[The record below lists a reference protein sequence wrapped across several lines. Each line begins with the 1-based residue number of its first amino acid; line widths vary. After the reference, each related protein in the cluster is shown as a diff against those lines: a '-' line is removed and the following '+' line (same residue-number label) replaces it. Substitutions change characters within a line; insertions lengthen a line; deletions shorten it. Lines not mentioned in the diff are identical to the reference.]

1 VPFPQ
6 PLLHVGLE
14 LTLGPLPLADSAP
27 AEEHMAAV
35 LSKLGFMSN
44 VQQVYL
50 AGVHPE
56 HGISNVVEQQPD
68 SSAQLAEAFVDQ
80 VMPKINLCVSSP
92 HLLRLVFT
100 Y

>member
-1 VPFPQ
+1 
-6 PLLHVGLE
+6 
-14 LTLGPLPLADSAP
+14 
-27 AEEHMAAV
+27 MAAV